1 MLLPGFLRPVSYL
14 QPFQLV
20 EVVLFLLA
28 GLSLA
33 LFQYRFHCAASVLSY
48 GRPNTSAQLSIVTP
62 SCRWWF
68 DVQTH
73 RGFCGRSGIRTRGV
87 LRFFTAYP
95 RQFNSISAV
104 IPVLPS
110 TSQPSFPYTV
120 PCDSVARSCCLTSA
134 ALCRHTLRCVYSP
147 QSPVSRIPTWCLSSF
162 H

>member
-14 QPFQLV
+14 QPFQRV

-73 RGFCGRSGIRTRGV
+73 RGFCGRSGIRTRDV
-87 LRFFTAYP
+87 LRFLRRLSEAL
-95 RQFNSISAV
+95 SIQRLFQCCLRPLSHPSLILCLA
-104 IPVLPS
+104 IP
-110 TSQPSFPYTV
+110 SQGLAT
-120 PCDSVARSCCLTSA
+120 SVASY
-134 ALCRHTLRCVYSP
+134 RHTLHCVYSP
-147 QSPVSRIPTWCLSSF
+147 QSPVSRIPTWFLSSF

>member
-14 QPFQLV
+14 QPFQRV

-73 RGFCGRSGIRTRGV
+73 RGFCGRSGIRTRDV
-87 LRFFTAYP
+87 LRFFAAYP
-95 RQFNSISAV
+95 RHYPFSDYS
-104 IPVLPS
+104 
-110 TSQPSFPYTV
+110 
-120 PCDSVARSCCLTSA
+120 SVAFDHSAILPLYCALRFRRKVMLHVTSA
-134 ALCRHTLRCVYSP
+134 ASCRHTHRLRCSA
-147 QSPVSRIPTWCLSSF
+147 LF
-162 H
+162 

>member
-14 QPFQLV
+14 QPFQRV

-33 LFQYRFHCAASVLSY
+33 LFQYRFHYAASVLSY

-73 RGFCGRSGIRTRGV
+73 RGFCGRNGIRTRDV
-87 LRFFTAYP
+87 LRFLCCLSEAL
-95 RQFNSISAV
+95 SISAA

-110 TSQPSFPYTV
+110 TTQPSFPYTV
-120 PCDSVARSCCLTSA
+120 PCDSVARSCCT
-134 ALCRHTLRCVYSP
+134 SP
-147 QSPVSRIPTWCLSSF
+147 QQLHVVIHTVYDVLRYFEPWISPP
-162 H
+162 